1 MTKLRVLSMRKFTI
15 LQPENKSFNYKMF
28 DTYFI
33 LGLEHIA
40 NLKGYDHIIFLI
52 TLCAVYKIREWKP
65 LLILVTA
72 FTIGHSLT
80 LALATLDYLN
90 VNSTLIEIL
99 IPVTI
104 LISAI
109 INIIYPTQRKLMPA
123 KYLLALFFGLIHG
136 LGFSNYLSV
145 LLSEENSLVLPLFGF
160 NTGVEA
166 GQILIVASLLLLS
179 FLVLRITSI
188 KLRDWIFLL
197 SGAGIGTSIIM
208 IIDRI

>member
-1 MTKLRVLSMRKFTI
+1 MLSMRKFTI
-15 LQPENKSFNYKMF
+15 LQPENKGFNYKMF
-28 DTYFI
+28 DTYFY

-52 TLCAVYKIREWKP
+52 TLCAVYKVEEWKP

-80 LALATLDYLN
+80 LALATFDYVN
-90 VNSTLIEIL
+90 VNSALIEVL

-104 LISAI
+104 LISALL
-109 INIIYPTQRKLMPA
+109 NIIYPTQRKLMLA

-136 LGFSNYLSV
+136 LGFSNYLSM
-145 LLSEENSLVLPLFGF
+145 LLSAEKSLIMPLFGF

-166 GQILIVASLLLLS
+166 GQILIVATLLAIS
-179 FLVLRITSI
+179 YLVLRVTNM
-188 KLRDWIFLL
+188 KLRDWVFLL
-197 SGAGIGTSIIM
+197 SGVGIGTSLIM